1 VKSSQRNF
9 WRGIWI
15 VSGIYWLILFV
26 LTHLPPDKI
35 PKTNV
40 SDKTEH
46 LVAYGLLAA
55 VVHLSLWPRRWP
67 IIKLALGVIGVC
79 MVYGVFD
86 ETTQPIV
93 GRTCDIHD
101 WLADITGAGTSI
113 LLMSLAMIIAQRG
126 AARDPSAAQTNG

>member
-1 VKSSQRNF
+1 MKSSQRNF
-9 WRGIWI
+9 WRGVWI
-15 VSGIYWLILFV
+15 VNGIYWVILFI

-35 PKTNV
+35 PKTTV

-46 LVAYGLLAA
+46 LVAYGLLAG

-67 IIKLALGVIGVC
+67 ILKLALVVIGVC
-79 MVYGVFD
+79 MVYGAFD

-101 WLADITGAGTSI
+101 WLADITGASASI
-113 LLMSLAMIIAQRG
+113 VLMSVALLLAQRG
-126 AARDPSAAQTNG
+126 ALRDRSVGEPQS